1 MQYPG
6 GNTFLGVNDQ
16 GHLNFTTSDDVALA
30 GGVVGP
36 DQPFLAGNQF
46 SYGLF
51 RYGVGAGTSPG
62 CECEGWGASAE
73 FAGPGY
79 VSLGASI
86 DNGGISG
93 ISGVGTFDS
102 VGPTATSTVHSAGN
116 ELTIRHNFG
125 PSIFFDVFQATVTI
139 TNDTDETARNV
150 TYRRILDWDI
160 PPTPFDEF
168 VLVQGVE
175 ANLVANGGN
184 LIRAV
189 DNGFD
194 PANPGDGMLTSI
206 NEPANTDFHDSGQSD
221 HGAGFDFG
229 FGDLEAGESR
239 SFNIFYD
246 TAPDQAQAEAAVA
259 TLNLDVW
266 SFGQSNP

>member
-1 MQYPG
+1 MRAS
-6 GNTFLGVNDQ
+6 DQ
-16 GHLNFTTSDDVALA
+16 SR
-30 GGVVGP
+30 
-36 DQPFLAGNQF
+36 
-46 SYGLF
+46 S
-51 RYGVGAGTSPG
+51 AGTSPG
-62 CECEGWGASAE
+62 YECEGWGASAE

-93 ISGVGTFDS
+93 ISGVGTFGS
-102 VGPTATSTVHSAGN
+102 MGPTATSTVHSAGN
-116 ELTIRHNFG
+116 ELTIWHNFG

-168 VLVQGVE
+168 VMVQGVE
-175 ANLVANGGN
+175 ANLLANGGN

-206 NEPANTDFHDSGQSD
+206 NEPANTDFHDSGPSD

-239 SFNIFYD
+239 SFNIFYG